1 MGDVL
6 MKKIFILSMSL
17 LILGISSVC
26 SAGMMEDPIAV
37 LPVGIKAEISRSIS
51 RAETERISGIL
62 RDEMEDSG
70 VFYNWVEREDVI
82 RAFDEQR
89 FQMSGMVDP
98 STAVSI
104 GKMIGAKYIVIGNV
118 TGLTR
123 EGGTV
128 YSHVSVKIVEVETGR
143 VSVGGRGDGK
153 KSGGDAVYRSIE
165 QAAMD
170 AINGEKGIMVKLGF
184 GKRR

>member
-1 MGDVL
+1 MKRFLIL
-6 MKKIFILSMSL
+6 MMSL
-17 LILGISSVC
+17 LVMGVSSIC

-37 LPVGIKAEISRSIS
+37 LPVGIKAEISKDIS
-51 RAETERISGIL
+51 PREAEKIADIL
-62 RDEMEDSG
+62 HDELEFSG
-70 VFYNWVEREDVI
+70 VFYNWVERADI
-82 RAFDEQR
+82 IKAFEEQR
-89 FQMSGMVDP
+89 FQMTDLVDQ

-104 GKMIGAKYIVIGNV
+104 GRMVGAKYIVIGNV

-128 YSHVSVKIVEVETGR
+128 YAHVAAKIVEVETGR

-153 KSGGDAVYRSIE
+153 KRGGDAVYGAIE

-170 AINGEKGIMVKLGF
+170 AINGEKGILVKLGF

>member
-1 MGDVL
+1 
-6 MKKIFILSMSL
+6 MKKIFILLMSL
-17 LILGISSVC
+17 LILGISSIC
-26 SAGMMEDPIAV
+26 SAGMTEDTIAV

-51 RAETERISGIL
+51 RTETEKISSIL
-62 RDEMEDSG
+62 REEMEDTGIFS
-70 VFYNWVEREDVI
+70 NIVEREDVI
-82 RAFDEQR
+82 RVFDEHR
-89 FQMSGMVDP
+89 MTMSGMIDP
-98 STAVSI
+98 STAAEM
-104 GKMIGAKYIVIGNV
+104 GKLLGAKYIVIGNV

-123 EGGTV
+123 EGGTI